1 MQSIKQ
7 FHFRNDTSRPNKRN
21 KIKNKLV
28 SKEVQN
34 LPMEHLE
41 ICRFFFKKNC
51 RSATLSFKKKKQA
64 DSYMKILHKVNKS
77 SYSRKRLNID
87 N

>member
-1 MQSIKQ
+1 MQSIKR

-21 KIKNKLV
+21 KIKKKLV

-41 ICRFFFKKNC
+41 ICRFFLKKIAGVLHC
-51 RSATLSFKKKKQA
+51 HLRRRSKL
-64 DSYMKILHKVNKS
+64 ILT
-77 SYSRKRLNID
+77 
-87 N
+87 